1 MNIFDINLEYSLFD
15 VIISITLFVLSFIAF
30 FYFGYFR
37 DLKERVKENHK
48 FKDMLIDGYIRKF
61 DEYNDIIS
69 ELRTKIDMIE
79 LRINPEKSTRMED
92 EIVGSTDAV
101 DERSHKN
108 ISHNVTP
115 EIVGS
120 TDAVDERSHKNI
132 SHNVTPVMKSVIITD
147 KKDDI
152 RDDVALHLNTV
163 NSILKM
169 LEVPLT
175 SREIQ
180 GKINKSREHTS
191 RLLKKL
197 YSENIVIRDETTRPF
212 RYKITNEGRKLL
224 EQTTSSPG

>member
-15 VIISITLFVLSFIAF
+15 VIISITFFVLSFVAF

-37 DLKERVKENHK
+37 DLKERVKENQK

-61 DEYNDIIS
+61 DEYSDIIS

-79 LRINPEKSTRMED
+79 LRINPEKSTRIQD
-92 EIVGSTDAV
+92 ELVTSTNAV
-101 DERSHKN
+101 ND
-108 ISHNVTP
+108 
-115 EIVGS
+115 
-120 TDAVDERSHKNI
+120 RSHKNI

-180 GKINKSREHTS
+180 GKIKKSREHTS

>member
-1 MNIFDINLEYSLFD
+1 MNIFDINLDYSLFD
-15 VIISITLFVLSFIAF
+15 VIISIILFVLSFLAF

-37 DLKERVKENHK
+37 DLKERVKENQK

-69 ELRTKIDMIE
+69 ELRTKMDMIE

-92 EIVGSTDAV
+92 EFVTSTNAV
-101 DERSHKN
+101 DDRSH
-108 ISHNVTP
+108 
-115 EIVGS
+115 E
-120 TDAVDERSHKNI
+120 NI

-147 KKDDI
+147 KKDDV

-180 GKINKSREHTS
+180 GKIKKSREHTS

-197 YSENIVIRDETTRPF
+197 YSENIVIRDETARPF

>member
-1 MNIFDINLEYSLFD
+1 MNIFDISLEYSLFD
-15 VIISITLFVLSFIAF
+15 VIISIILFVLSFVAF

-37 DLKERVKENHK
+37 DLKERVKENQK

-61 DEYNDIIS
+61 DEYNDVIS

-92 EIVGSTDAV
+92 EHVTSTNAV
-101 DERSHKN
+101 D
-108 ISHNVTP
+108 
-115 EIVGS
+115 
-120 TDAVDERSHKNI
+120 DRSHKNI

-147 KKDDI
+147 KKDDV

-175 SREIQ
+175 SRQIQ
-180 GKINKSREHTS
+180 GKIKKSREHTS

-197 YSENIVIRDETTRPF
+197 YSQNIVIRDETTRPF

>member
-15 VIISITLFVLSFIAF
+15 VIISITLFVLSFVAF

-37 DLKERVKENHK
+37 DLKERVKENQK

-61 DEYNDIIS
+61 DEYSDIIS

-79 LRINPEKSTRMED
+79 LRINPEKSEKMED
-92 EIVGSTDAV
+92 ELVTSTNAV
-101 DERSHKN
+101 NDKSHKN
-108 ISHNVTP
+108 ISQ
-115 EIVGS
+115 
-120 TDAVDERSHKNI
+120 I
-132 SHNVTPVMKSVIITD
+132 SHNVTPVIKSVIITD
-147 KKDDI
+147 KKDGVG
-152 RDDVALHLNTV
+152 DDVALHLNTV

-180 GKINKSREHTS
+180 GKIKKSREHTS

-224 EQTTSSPG
+224 EQTASSPG

>member
-1 MNIFDINLEYSLFD
+1 MNIFDINLQYSLFD
-15 VIISITLFVLSFIAF
+15 VIISIILFVLSFVAF

-37 DLKERVKENHK
+37 DLKERVKENQK

-79 LRINPEKSTRMED
+79 LRINPEKSTRLED
-92 EIVGSTDAV
+92 ELVTSTNAID
-101 DERSHKN
+101 D
-108 ISHNVTP
+108 
-115 EIVGS
+115 
-120 TDAVDERSHKNI
+120 RSHKNI

-147 KKDDI
+147 KKDDV

-180 GKINKSREHTS
+180 GKIKKSREHTS

-197 YSENIVIRDETTRPF
+197 YSENIVIRDETARPF

-224 EQTTSSPG
+224 EQTTSPPG

>member
-1 MNIFDINLEYSLFD
+1 MSIFDINLEYSLFD
-15 VIISITLFVLSFIAF
+15 VIISITLFVLSFVAF

-61 DEYNDIIS
+61 DEYSDIIS
-69 ELRTKIDMIE
+69 ELRTKIDTIE

-92 EIVGSTDAV
+92 ELVTSTNAV
-101 DERSHKN
+101 NDRSHKN
-108 ISHNVTP
+108 ISQ
-115 EIVGS
+115 
-120 TDAVDERSHKNI
+120 I
-132 SHNVTPVMKSVIITD
+132 SHNVTPVIKSVIITD
-147 KKDDI
+147 KKDGVG
-152 RDDVALHLNTV
+152 DDVALHLNTV

-180 GKINKSREHTS
+180 GKIKKSREHTS

>member
-15 VIISITLFVLSFIAF
+15 VIISIILFVLSFVAF

-37 DLKERVKENHK
+37 DLKERVKENQK

-79 LRINPEKSTRMED
+79 LRINPEKSTLIE
-92 EIVGSTDAV
+92 EELVTSTNAV
-101 DERSHKN
+101 ND
-108 ISHNVTP
+108 
-115 EIVGS
+115 
-120 TDAVDERSHKNI
+120 RSHKNI

-180 GKINKSREHTS
+180 GKIKKSREHTS

-212 RYKITNEGRKLL
+212 RYRITNEGRKLL

>member
-15 VIISITLFVLSFIAF
+15 VIISIILFVLSFVAF

-37 DLKERVKENHK
+37 DLKERVKENQK

-92 EIVGSTDAV
+92 ELITSTNAV
-101 DERSHKN
+101 D
-108 ISHNVTP
+108 
-115 EIVGS
+115 
-120 TDAVDERSHKNI
+120 DRSHKNI

-147 KKDDI
+147 KKDDV

-180 GKINKSREHTS
+180 GKIKKSREHTS

>member
-15 VIISITLFVLSFIAF
+15 VIISIILFVLSFVAF

-37 DLKERVKENHK
+37 DLKERVKENQK

-79 LRINPEKSTRMED
+79 LRINPEKSTLVED
-92 EIVGSTDAV
+92 EIVTSTNAV
-101 DERSHKN
+101 ND
-108 ISHNVTP
+108 
-115 EIVGS
+115 
-120 TDAVDERSHKNI
+120 RSHKNI

-180 GKINKSREHTS
+180 GKIKKSREHTS

-197 YSENIVIRDETTRPF
+197 YSENIVIRDETMRPF

>member
-15 VIISITLFVLSFIAF
+15 VIISFILFVLSFVAC

-37 DLKERVKENHK
+37 DLKERVKENQK
-48 FKDMLIDGYIRKF
+48 FNDMLIDGYIRKF

-79 LRINPEKSTRMED
+79 LRINREKSTLMED
-92 EIVGSTDAV
+92 EVVTSTNAV
-101 DERSHKN
+101 ND
-108 ISHNVTP
+108 
-115 EIVGS
+115 
-120 TDAVDERSHKNI
+120 RSHKNI

-147 KKDDI
+147 NKDDI

-180 GKINKSREHTS
+180 GKIKKSREHTS

>member
-1 MNIFDINLEYSLFD
+1 MNIYDINLEYSLFD
-15 VIISITLFVLSFIAF
+15 VIISITLFVLSFVAF

-37 DLKERVKENHK
+37 DLKERVKENQK

-61 DEYNDIIS
+61 DEYSDIIS

-79 LRINPEKSTRMED
+79 LRINPEKRTRIED
-92 EIVGSTDAV
+92 EFVTSTNAV
-101 DERSHKN
+101 NDTSHKN
-108 ISHNVTP
+108 ISYNV
-115 EIVGS
+115 S
-120 TDAVDERSHKNI
+120 
-132 SHNVTPVMKSVIITD
+132 PVMKSVIITD

-180 GKINKSREHTS
+180 GKIKKSREHTS

-224 EQTTSSPG
+224 EQTTS

>member
-37 DLKERVKENHK
+37 DLKERVKEYHK

-79 LRINPEKSTRMED
+79 LRINPEKSTLVED
-92 EIVGSTDAV
+92 EIVTSTNAV
-101 DERSHKN
+101 ND
-108 ISHNVTP
+108 
-115 EIVGS
+115 
-120 TDAVDERSHKNI
+120 RSHKNI

-180 GKINKSREHTS
+180 GKIKKSREHTS

-197 YSENIVIRDETTRPF
+197 YSENIVIRDETMRPF

-224 EQTTSSPG
+224 EQTTNSPG

>member
-1 MNIFDINLEYSLFD
+1 MSIFDINLEYSLFD
-15 VIISITLFVLSFIAF
+15 VIISITLFVLSFVAF

-37 DLKERVKENHK
+37 DLKERVKENQK

-61 DEYNDIIS
+61 DEYSDIIS
-69 ELRTKIDMIE
+69 ELRTKIDTIE

-92 EIVGSTDAV
+92 ELVTSTNAV
-101 DERSHKN
+101 NDRSHKN
-108 ISHNVTP
+108 ISQ
-115 EIVGS
+115 
-120 TDAVDERSHKNI
+120 I
-132 SHNVTPVMKSVIITD
+132 SHNVTPVIKSVIITD
-147 KKDDI
+147 KKDGVG
-152 RDDVALHLNTV
+152 DDVALHLNTV

-180 GKINKSREHTS
+180 GKIKKSREHTS

>member
-15 VIISITLFVLSFIAF
+15 VIISIILFVLSFVAF

-37 DLKERVKENHK
+37 DLKERVKENQK

-79 LRINPEKSTRMED
+79 LRINPEKSTLVED
-92 EIVGSTDAV
+92 KLVTSINAV
-101 DERSHKN
+101 NDRSHKN

-115 EIVGS
+115 L
-120 TDAVDERSHKNI
+120 
-132 SHNVTPVMKSVIITD
+132 MKSVIITD

-152 RDDVALHLNTV
+152 RDNVALHLNTV

-180 GKINKSREHTS
+180 GKIKKSREHTS

>member
-1 MNIFDINLEYSLFD
+1 MNIYDINLEYSLFD
-15 VIISITLFVLSFIAF
+15 VIISITLFVLSFVAF

-37 DLKERVKENHK
+37 DLKERVKENQK

-61 DEYNDIIS
+61 DEYSDIIS

-79 LRINPEKSTRMED
+79 LRINPEKRTRIED
-92 EIVGSTDAV
+92 EFVTSTNAV
-101 DERSHKN
+101 NDTSHKN
-108 ISHNVTP
+108 ISH
-115 EIVGS
+115 
-120 TDAVDERSHKNI
+120 D
-132 SHNVTPVMKSVIITD
+132 VTPVMKSVIITD

-180 GKINKSREHTS
+180 GKIKKSREHTS

-224 EQTTSSPG
+224 EQTTS

>member
-15 VIISITLFVLSFIAF
+15 VIISIILFVVSFVAF

-37 DLKERVKENHK
+37 DLKERVKENQK

-92 EIVGSTDAV
+92 ELITSTNAV
-101 DERSHKN
+101 D
-108 ISHNVTP
+108 
-115 EIVGS
+115 
-120 TDAVDERSHKNI
+120 DRSHKNI

-147 KKDDI
+147 KKDDV

-175 SREIQ
+175 SRQIQ
-180 GKINKSREHTS
+180 GKIKKSREHTS

-197 YSENIVIRDETTRPF
+197 YLENIVIRDETTRPF